1 MSPGFLAPTKLIVF
15 DVDGV
20 IYDIIDAIRDSTRE
34 QIERHQLKV
43 NFQAMMEDV
52 SHVLEVAQT
61 MPIPQL
67 ILNGKEILDVPCFTG
82 MTVLTRLRIAGSIYT
97 GFRVRK
103 EKCGI
108 FPGIKELIA
117 ELHAR
122 GYKLAILSNNKRN
135 YVIDALEKAE
145 LQKYFKT
152 ILGFNEVSKN
162 KPDPEGL
169 LKIIELEHVT
179 PDQTLFIGDMP
190 TDILAGKRAGIRTIA
205 VASGLSTREKLEHEK
220 PTQIVSDIP
229 SLSHLLLS

>member
-1 MSPGFLAPTKLIVF
+1 MSPGFLAPTKLIIF

-34 QIERHQLKV
+34 QLEKHQLKV
-43 NFQAMMEDV
+43 NFQSAMEDV
-52 SHVLEVAQT
+52 SHVLEIAQA

-67 ILNGKEILDVPCFTG
+67 ILNGKEVLDVPLFTG
-82 MTVLTRLRIAGSIYT
+82 MSVLMRLRIAGSIYT

-103 EKCGI
+103 EKCGL

-117 ELHAR
+117 ELHSR

-135 YVIDALEKAE
+135 YVLDALEKTD

-162 KPDPEGL
+162 KPDPEGI
-169 LKIIELEHVT
+169 LKILEIEHVT
-179 PDQTLFIGDMP
+179 PEQTLFIGDMP
-190 TDILAGKRAGIRTIA
+190 SDILAGKRAGIRTIA
-205 VASGLSTREKLEHEK
+205 VASGLSTREKLENEK

-229 SLSHLLLS
+229 TLSQLLLN